1 MRFLRVFLLGGFWS
15 CLLLITFLRND
26 NRLVSR
32 FEEDVHEDEYSEEAG
47 KPYDTLVLLQ
57 LVERSD
63 RGGGNL

>member
-1 MRFLRVFLLGGFWS
+1 M
-15 CLLLITFLRND
+15 ITFLRND